1 MGFNMGFYDKV
12 KTDKGVV
19 NVLNA
24 FVGNSRMNYQAN
36 DYMRVIGL
44 GTQPYISNVSEK
56 YSQYRILGY
65 ETDLFS
71 LLDDSK
77 ITSKNWVTLLTFES
91 GAIIRGKKNDR
102 GDIVE
107 IFAENKTV
115 INLYDSS
122 STRFSAYKNSG
133 YKCFIVYYGT
143 TTEFINP
150 DIIATGAS
158 PNSPK
163 QIITWENLPKDY
175 QPVLVYYVVTN
186 KGEGEYIENTSI
198 TWNNA
203 NTQNFIWDYKSRG
216 YNSSPDTSYPSWD
229 LLRRTF
235 YGTVNPS
242 FEDFNSTTGG
252 GDGDYMD
259 DSSDT
264 IDLPNIDSLN
274 SNSISNTKFLSCYK
288 MTPAQLSKLGDE
300 LWSDNV
306 FTQISNTVLKP
317 TDFIVNLSL
326 LPVDVGGV
334 TKLIKAGKILLNGAE
349 GTLISQQF
357 IRVDCGTLEV
367 KKKWGA
373 AIDYQT
379 DVSIFL
385 PFIGEQSLNSN
396 EVIGSTL
403 HVIYTVDIISGSC
416 IASVR
421 VNKDNLD
428 AVLYQFTGNMASNY
442 PITSAD
448 YATVFS
454 GALQLAVGVG
464 SLPSSGGVLSLV
476 SATSNMLSG
485 ADVKRT
491 GSLSSASGFM
501 GIKKPY
507 LILSRP
513 VQSLAES
520 YNHFNGFVSNIKMK
534 LGDCSGFT
542 KVDMVH
548 LEAIPCMDEEK
559 SEIESLLK
567 SGVLIN

>member
-1 MGFNMGFYDKV
+1 MGFYDKV
-12 KTDKGVV
+12 KTDKGVI

-24 FVGNSRMNYQAN
+24 SVGNSRMNYQAN
-36 DYMRVIGL
+36 DYVRIIGL
-44 GTQPYISNVSEK
+44 GTQPYISNVSKK

-65 ETDLFS
+65 ETDLFT
-71 LLDDSK
+71 LLDESK
-77 ITSKNWVTLLTFES
+77 ITSTNWVTLLAFES
-91 GAIIRGKKNDR
+91 GAIVRGKKNDR

-107 IFAENKTV
+107 IFADNKTV
-115 INLYDSS
+115 INLYYSS

-143 TTEFINP
+143 TTEFIMP

-186 KGEGEYIENTSI
+186 KGEGEYIDNTSI
-198 TWNNA
+198 TWSYA
-203 NTQNFIWDYKSRG
+203 NTQNFNWDYKSRG
-216 YNSSPDTSYPSWD
+216 YNSSPQTSYPSWD

-235 YGTVNPS
+235 YGKVNPS

-264 IDLPNIDSLN
+264 IGLPNIDSLN
-274 SNSISNTKFLSCYK
+274 ANSISNTKFLSSYK

-300 LWSDNV
+300 LWSDNI

-367 KKKWGA
+367 KKKWGG

-379 DVSIFL
+379 DISIFL
-385 PFIGEQSLNSN
+385 PFIGEQSLNAN
-396 EVIGSTL
+396 EVMGATL
-403 HVIYTVDIISGSC
+403 NVIYTVDILSGSC

-421 VNKDNLD
+421 VIKDGLD
-428 AVLYQFTGNMASNY
+428 AVLYQFSGNMASNY

-513 VQSLAES
+513 IQSLPSE
-520 YNHFNGFVSNIKMK
+520 YNTFRGYVSNIT
-534 LGDCSGFT
+534 LALSECSGYT
-542 KVDMVH
+542 KVAEIH
-548 LEAIPCMDEEK
+548 LENIPATSAELDEL
-559 SEIESLLK
+559 ESLLK
-567 SGVLIN
+567 EGVIF

>member
-1 MGFNMGFYDKV
+1 MASGVTQVASGYYNLGGYT
-12 KTDKGVV
+12 KTIVWEIPTNTKGEQYTLVHYNTGNYSEPNSYIDNIGVV
-19 NVLNA
+19 YNSETQIAKQSLIFSTFNA
-24 FVGNSRMNYQAN
+24 YEYDNDNLSSSGYIDLGNNATASTNSVYN
-36 DYMRVIGL
+36 SELGL
-44 GTQPYISNVSEK
+44 GIFVPNDWLPSSRYGGSFGWNADSRWDRNTLSFGGID
-56 YSQYRILGY
+56 LGHV
-65 ETDLFS
+65 
-71 LLDDSK
+71 DSK
-77 ITSKNWVTLLTFES
+77 GFW
-91 GAIIRGKKNDR
+91 DR
-102 GDIVE
+102 VQNI
-107 IFAENKTV
+107 
-115 INLYDSS
+115 
-122 STRFSAYKNSG
+122 
-133 YKCFIVYYGT
+133 
-143 TTEFINP
+143 
-150 DIIATGAS
+150 
-158 PNSPK
+158 PK
-163 QIITWENLPKDY
+163 PKPLW
-175 QPVLVYYVVTN
+175 QV
-186 KGEGEYIENTSI
+186 
-198 TWNNA
+198 
-203 NTQNFIWDYKSRG
+203 
-216 YNSSPDTSYPSWD
+216 DT
-229 LLRRTF
+229 
-235 YGTVNPS
+235 
-242 FEDFNSTTGG
+242 STTGG
-252 GDGDYMD
+252 GDGDYD
-259 DSSDT
+259 DNTSDT
-264 IDLPNIDSLN
+264 IGLPDLTALN
-274 SNSISNTKFLSCYK
+274 QNSISNTKFLTCYK

-300 LWSDNV
+300 LWSDNI

-367 KKKWGA
+367 KKKWGG

-385 PFIGEQSLNSN
+385 PFIGEQTLNSN
-396 EVIGSTL
+396 EVIGASL
-403 HVIYTVDIISGSC
+403 NVIYTVDILSGSC

-421 VNKDNLD
+421 VIKDNLD
-428 AVLYQFTGNMASNY
+428 AVLYQFSGNMSSNY

-513 VQSLAES
+513 IQSLAES

-548 LEAIPCMDEEK
+548 LEGIPCMDEEK
-559 SEIESLLK
+559 AEIESLLK

>member
-1 MGFNMGFYDKV
+1 MSLVDNQIVETVRAPYGNLYYEYRIDNIVGNDGKV
-12 KTDKGVV
+12 YTPFAWYEFAPGSSEGKY
-19 NVLNA
+19 
-24 FVGNSRMNYQAN
+24 FVGVAYSGEEVFDLASMGIKSFRGEFIQRTTATASPSY
-36 DYMRVIGL
+36 DTV
-44 GTQPYISNVSEK
+44 SNV
-56 YSQYRILGY
+56 
-65 ETDLFS
+65 
-71 LLDDSK
+71 
-77 ITSKNWVTLLTFES
+77 
-91 GAIIRGKKNDR
+91 
-102 GDIVE
+102 
-107 IFAENKTV
+107 
-115 INLYDSS
+115 NLYSGGYQSDYNSDLKIGYRQIDTFKDFTLS
-122 STRFSAYKNSG
+122 LPGKEDYLYKWWIPFLGDKYANPE
-133 YKCFIVYYGT
+133 
-143 TTEFINP
+143 EFWN
-150 DIIATGAS
+150 
-158 PNSPK
+158 K
-163 QIITWENLPKDY
+163 LKNLPK
-175 QPVLVYYVVTN
+175 PKMAFEV
-186 KGEGEYIENTSI
+186 
-198 TWNNA
+198 
-203 NTQNFIWDYKSRG
+203 
-216 YNSSPDTSYPSWD
+216 DTS
-229 LLRRTF
+229 T
-235 YGTVNPS
+235 
-242 FEDFNSTTGG
+242 EGG
-252 GDGDYMD
+252 GDGNYD
-259 DSSDT
+259 DNSSDT
-264 IDLPNIDSLN
+264 IGLPDLTALN
-274 SNSISNTKFLSCYK
+274 QNSISNTKFLTCYK

-300 LWSDNV
+300 LWSDNI

-367 KKKWGA
+367 KKKWGG

-396 EVIGSTL
+396 EVIGATL
-403 HVIYTVDIISGSC
+403 HVIYTVDILSGSC

-421 VNKDNLD
+421 VIKDNLD
-428 AVLYQFTGNMASNY
+428 AVLYQFSGNMASNY

-485 ADVKRT
+485 ANVKRT
-491 GSLSSASGFM
+491 GSLSSSSGFM

-534 LGDCSGFT
+534 LGECSGFT

-548 LEAIPCMDEEK
+548 LESIPCMDEEK
-559 SEIESLLK
+559 TEIESLLK
-567 SGVLIN
+567 TGVLIN

>member
-1 MGFNMGFYDKV
+1 MKKIYEYIKAPSGSIRPVCY
-12 KTDKGVV
+12 
-19 NVLNA
+19 L
-24 FVGNSRMNYQAN
+24 SP
-36 DYMRVIGL
+36 VID
-44 GTQPYISNVSEK
+44 SEGK
-56 YSQYRILGY
+56 IYSI
-65 ETDLFS
+65 F
-71 LLDDSK
+71 LLHRY
-77 ITSKNWVTLLTFES
+77 V
-91 GAIIRGKKNDR
+91 
-102 GDIVE
+102 
-107 IFAENKTV
+107 
-115 INLYDSS
+115 
-122 STRFSAYKNSG
+122 SG
-133 YKCFIVYYGT
+133 YGTYVYD
-143 TTEFINP
+143 P
-150 DIIATGAS
+150 C
-158 PNSPK
+158 
-163 QIITWENLPKDY
+163 
-175 QPVLVYYVVTN
+175 V
-186 KGEGEYIENTSI
+186 
-198 TWNNA
+198 
-203 NTQNFIWDYKSRG
+203 
-216 YNSSPDTSYPSWD
+216 
-229 LLRRTF
+229 
-235 YGTVNPS
+235 S
-242 FEDFNSTTGG
+242 FEANSFNGDWIDTPFSNTLTKIEGREVQYNGNTTNVYADKQGYINRSFNTFHDFNSEKKLAIKCINGFTNGSTSFSLFTPTDNQPNFEYRLYLPVIDYDSADFWDKVQKIPKPKLAFEIDTSTEGG
-252 GDGDYMD
+252 GDGDYD
-259 DSSDT
+259 DNSSDT
-264 IDLPNIDSLN
+264 IGLPDLTALN
-274 SNSISNTKFLSCYK
+274 QNSISNTKFLTCYK

-300 LWSDNV
+300 LWSDNI

-367 KKKWGA
+367 KKKWGG

-385 PFIGEQSLNSN
+385 PFIGEQTLNAN
-396 EVIGSTL
+396 EVMGATL
-403 HVIYTVDIISGSC
+403 NVIYTVDILSGSC

-421 VNKDNLD
+421 VIKDNLD

-491 GSLSSASGFM
+491 GSLSSATGFM

-513 VQSLAES
+513 IQSLAES
-520 YNHFNGFVSNIKMK
+520 YNHFNGYVSNIKMK
-534 LGDCSGFT
+534 LGDCNGFT

-559 SEIESLLK
+559 AEIESLLK

>member
-1 MGFNMGFYDKV
+1 MAFEKWKSVRELKVGDKTLNFCHPVPCDLTWAYNNTYFIILNNQTFYSYRLDPEEEI
-12 KTDKGVV
+12 TFELWLYG
-19 NVLNA
+19 NPNA
-24 FVGNSRMNYQAN
+24 FSIGGWLKENLTVGSK
-36 DYMRVIGL
+36 
-44 GTQPYISNVSEK
+44 E
-56 YSQYRILGY
+56 
-65 ETDLFS
+65 E
-71 LLDDSK
+71 LL
-77 ITSKNWVTLLTFES
+77 VFP
-91 GAIIRGKKNDR
+91 
-102 GDIVE
+102 
-107 IFAENKTV
+107 
-115 INLYDSS
+115 
-122 STRFSAYKNSG
+122 SG
-133 YKCFIVYYGT
+133 YKLKVECIQIGPNAAGKIGLYRPDGTYVFSTTGTGVNGVGDVNVNDGIVLWVNSEKKEAVI
-143 TTEFINP
+143 EFMRSVRTQMTDSWSGSINQPLSIDNVWNETQRKELYSVIAGVLPP
-150 DIIATGAS
+150 DFFDDI
-158 PNSPK
+158 
-163 QIITWENLPKDY
+163 
-175 QPVLVYYVVTN
+175 
-186 KGEGEYIENTSI
+186 
-198 TWNNA
+198 
-203 NTQNFIWDYKSRG
+203 
-216 YNSSPDTSYPSWD
+216 
-229 LLRRTF
+229 
-235 YGTVNPS
+235 
-242 FEDFNSTTGG
+242 STTGG
-252 GDGDYMD
+252 GDGDWYD
-259 DSSDT
+259 DYSDT
-264 IDLPNIDSLN
+264 IGLPDLTLLN
-274 SNSISNTKFLSCYK
+274 QNSISNTKFLTCYK
-288 MTPAQLSKLGDE
+288 MTQAQLSKLGDE
-300 LWSDNV
+300 LWSDNI

-349 GTLISQQF
+349 GTLINQQF

-367 KKKWGA
+367 KKKWGG

-385 PFIGEQSLNSN
+385 PFIGEQSLNAN
-396 EVIGSTL
+396 EVMGASL
-403 HVIYTVDIISGSC
+403 NVIYTVDILSGSC

-421 VNKDNLD
+421 VIKDNLD

-464 SLPSSGGVLSLV
+464 SLPSNGGVLSLV

-513 VQSLAES
+513 IQSLAES

-534 LGDCSGFT
+534 LGDCNGYT

-559 SEIESLLK
+559 AEIESLLK

>member
-1 MGFNMGFYDKV
+1 MDLPILIASGAKDGRPFKTEWYQPTLKNGKLPSLVVFRHPTLNTYFYGIIYQTEIPPETNFTQTRD
-12 KTDKGVV
+12 V
-19 NVLNA
+19 NVFKAHCVCRNE
-24 FVGNSRMNYQAN
+24 S
-36 DYMRVIGL
+36 
-44 GTQPYISNVSEK
+44 GTAQIAYNTSPRIYAYNEK
-56 YSQYRILGY
+56 YKLMAMSFHFDSDYDVPPSIGGWRPS
-65 ETDLFS
+65 DLAS
-71 LLDDSK
+71 YYSVPPDS
-77 ITSKNWVTLLTFES
+77 VL
-91 GAIIRGKKNDR
+91 
-102 GDIVE
+102 
-107 IFAENKTV
+107 
-115 INLYDSS
+115 
-122 STRFSAYKNSG
+122 TRFPYVG
-133 YKCFIVYYGT
+133 IIDT
-143 TTEFINP
+143 PEF
-150 DIIATGAS
+150 
-158 PNSPK
+158 
-163 QIITWENLPKDY
+163 WENVKD
-175 QPVLVYYVVTN
+175 L
-186 KGEGEYIENTSI
+186 KDKL
-198 TWNNA
+198 A
-203 NTQNFIWDYKSRG
+203 
-216 YNSSPDTSYPSWD
+216 
-229 LLRRTF
+229 
-235 YGTVNPS
+235 
-242 FEDFNSTTGG
+242 FEVDISTTGG
-252 GDGDYMD
+252 GDGAYD
-259 DSSDT
+259 DNSSDT
-264 IDLPNIDSLN
+264 IGLPDLTALN
-274 SNSISNTKFLSCYK
+274 QNSISNTKFLTCYK

-300 LWSDNV
+300 LWSDNI

-317 TDFIVNLSL
+317 MDFIVNLSL

-367 KKKWGA
+367 KKKWGG

-385 PFIGEQSLNSN
+385 PFIGEQSLNAN
-396 EVIGSTL
+396 EVMGASL
-403 HVIYTVDIISGSC
+403 NVIYTVDILSGSC

-421 VNKDNLD
+421 VIKDSLD

-513 VQSLAES
+513 IQSLAES

-534 LGDCSGFT
+534 LGDCNGFT

-559 SEIESLLK
+559 AEIESLLK

>member
-1 MGFNMGFYDKV
+1 MDLPILIASGAKEGRHFKTEWYQPTLKNGKLPSLVVFRHPTLNIYFYGIIYQTETPPENNFKQTRD
-12 KTDKGVV
+12 V
-19 NVLNA
+19 NVFKAHCVCRN
-24 FVGNSRMNYQAN
+24 
-36 DYMRVIGL
+36 
-44 GTQPYISNVSEK
+44 
-56 YSQYRILGY
+56 
-65 ETDLFS
+65 
-71 LLDDSK
+71 
-77 ITSKNWVTLLTFES
+77 ES
-91 GAIIRGKKNDR
+91 GTAQITYNSNPRIYAYN
-102 GDIVE
+102 
-107 IFAENKTV
+107 ENYKLMAMAFDFDS
-115 INLYDSS
+115 NYDVPPSIGGWRPS
-122 STRFSAYKNSG
+122 ELASYYNTPPDSVLTRFPYVG
-133 YKCFIVYYGT
+133 IIDT
-143 TTEFINP
+143 PEF
-150 DIIATGAS
+150 
-158 PNSPK
+158 
-163 QIITWENLPKDY
+163 WENVKD
-175 QPVLVYYVVTN
+175 L
-186 KGEGEYIENTSI
+186 KDKL
-198 TWNNA
+198 A
-203 NTQNFIWDYKSRG
+203 
-216 YNSSPDTSYPSWD
+216 
-229 LLRRTF
+229 
-235 YGTVNPS
+235 
-242 FEDFNSTTGG
+242 FEVDNSTTGG
-252 GDGDYMD
+252 GDGVYD
-259 DSSDT
+259 DNSSDT
-264 IDLPNIDSLN
+264 IGLPDLTTLN
-274 SNSISNTKFLSCYK
+274 QNSISNTKFLTCYK

-300 LWSDNV
+300 LWSENI

-349 GTLISQQF
+349 GTLINQQF

-385 PFIGEQSLNSN
+385 PFIGEQSLNAN
-396 EVIGSTL
+396 EVIGASL
-403 HVIYTVDIISGSC
+403 NVIYTVDILSGSC

-421 VNKDNLD
+421 VIKDSLD
-428 AVLYQFTGNMASNY
+428 AVLYQFTGNMASNF

-491 GSLSSASGFM
+491 GLLSSASGFM

-513 VQSLAES
+513 IQSLAES
-520 YNHFNGFVSNIKMK
+520 YNHFNGYVSNIKKK
-534 LGDCSGFT
+534 LGECNGFT

-559 SEIESLLK
+559 AEIENLLK

>member
-1 MGFNMGFYDKV
+1 M
-12 KTDKGVV
+12 
-19 NVLNA
+19 
-24 FVGNSRMNYQAN
+24 FVGQYHNKYSVNNTVDFHIDNAIINNSCIVINGYKCPLIFTTNSLKTTQYSRDIYVAIVIPSLQNEQETTNWIVNSPEGSTVLTKTITSSGITHEALLK
-36 DYMRVIGL
+36 DSIARVEIPPLQRYGLTVVFLHIGGKEQPYSTMAQDEDPEGAYPPPATFNL
-44 GTQPYISNVSEK
+44 QTFFGIYDVGTQ
-56 YSQYRILGY
+56 
-65 ETDLFS
+65 DS
-71 LLDDSK
+71 LYAF
-77 ITSKNWVTLLTFES
+77 WQ
-91 GAIIRGKKNDR
+91 
-102 GDIVE
+102 
-107 IFAENKTV
+107 
-115 INLYDSS
+115 
-122 STRFSAYKNSG
+122 KNSG
-133 YKCFIVYYGT
+133 KYL
-143 TTEFINP
+143 
-150 DIIATGAS
+150 
-158 PNSPK
+158 
-163 QIITWENLPKDY
+163 TWDND
-175 QPVLVYYVVTN
+175 
-186 KGEGEYIENTSI
+186 
-198 TWNNA
+198 
-203 NTQNFIWDYKSRG
+203 
-216 YNSSPDTSYPSWD
+216 
-229 LLRRTF
+229 
-235 YGTVNPS
+235 
-242 FEDFNSTTGG
+242 NSTTGG
-252 GDGDYMD
+252 GDGEYD
-259 DSSDT
+259 DNSSDT
-264 IDLPNIDSLN
+264 IGLPDLTTLN
-274 SNSISNTKFLSCYK
+274 QNSISNTKFLTCYK

-300 LWSDNV
+300 LWSDNI

-326 LPVDVGGV
+326 LPVDVDGV

-349 GTLISQQF
+349 GTLINQQF

-367 KKKWGA
+367 KKKWGG

-385 PFIGEQSLNSN
+385 PFIGEQNLNAN
-396 EVIGSTL
+396 EVIGATL
-403 HVIYTVDIISGSC
+403 NVIYTVDILSGSC

-421 VNKDNLD
+421 VIKDNLD
-428 AVLYQFTGNMASNY
+428 AVLYQFSGNMSSNF

-454 GALQLAVGVG
+454 GALQLAVGVS

-485 ADVKRT
+485 ANVKRT
-491 GSLSSASGFM
+491 GSLSSSSGFM

-548 LEAIPCMDEEK
+548 LDAIPCMDEEK

>member
-1 MGFNMGFYDKV
+1 MGFYDKI
-12 KTDKGVV
+12 KTDKGVI

-24 FVGNSRMNYQAN
+24 IGNSGLNYQAN
-36 DYMRVIGL
+36 NNYVRIIGL
-44 GTQPYISNVSEK
+44 GTQPNDPIISKK
-56 YSQYRILGY
+56 YEPYKILGY
-65 ETDLFS
+65 ETDVFS
-71 LLDDSK
+71 LLDESK

-91 GAIIRGKKNDR
+91 GAIIRARKLGS
-102 GDIVE
+102 GDEVVIY
-107 IFAENKTV
+107 ADNQTV
-115 INLYDSS
+115 ATLYYSS
-122 STRFSAYKNSG
+122 YTRFASYKASG
-133 YKCFIVYYGT
+133 YKCFIVYFGT
-143 TTEFINP
+143 TAMFTRP
-150 DIIATGAS
+150 DILADGVTV
-158 PNSPK
+158 PK
-163 QIITWENLPKDY
+163 QIITWENLPTDY
-175 QPVLVYYVVTN
+175 APVLVYHVETN
-186 KGEGEYIENTSI
+186 KRIGEYIENFYIS
-198 TWNNA
+198 WSNA
-203 NTQNFIWDYKSRG
+203 NTENFVWDYKNRG
-216 YNSSPDTSYPSWD
+216 FNSNTSEGYASWD

-235 YGTVNPS
+235 YGKVNPS

-259 DSSDT
+259 DSSD
-264 IDLPNIDSLN
+264 IIGLPDLTTLN
-274 SNSISNTKFLSCYK
+274 QNSISNTKFLTCYK
-288 MTPAQLSKLGDE
+288 MTQAQLSKLGDE
-300 LWSDNV
+300 LWSDNI

-367 KKKWGA
+367 KKKWGG

-385 PFIGEQSLNSN
+385 PFIGEQSLNAN
-396 EVIGSTL
+396 EVIGATL
-403 HVIYTVDIISGSC
+403 HVIYTVDILSGSC

-421 VNKDNLD
+421 VIKDNLD
-428 AVLYQFTGNMASNY
+428 AVLYQFSGNMASNY

-491 GSLSSASGFM
+491 GSLSSSSGFM

-513 VQSLAES
+513 IQSLPSE
-520 YNHFNGFVSNIKMK
+520 YNTFRGYVSNIT
-534 LGDCSGFT
+534 LSLSECSGYT
-542 KVDMVH
+542 KVAEIHM
-548 LEAIPCMDEEK
+548 ENIPATSTELDELDG
-559 SEIESLLK
+559 LLK
-567 SGVLIN
+567 AGVIF

>member
-1 MGFNMGFYDKV
+1 MPILIASGSKSGRHFTVEWNQPTLKNGKV
-12 KTDKGVV
+12 PSLVVFSHPTTPTIYYYGVI
-19 NVLNA
+19 
-24 FVGNSRMNYQAN
+24 YQKEKEPSSNFKQTEDFEIFKAYCTCN
-36 DYMRVIGL
+36 NQL
-44 GTQPYISNVSEK
+44 GTTQIGNNATPTISMYNATYKLMALAFSFDSNYNNPPSIGGFRPSDLAGGYAYPDSVIPMFPYVGI
-56 YSQYRILGY
+56 IG
-65 ETDLFS
+65 TD
-71 LLDDSK
+71 
-77 ITSKNWVTLLTFES
+77 
-91 GAIIRGKKNDR
+91 
-102 GDIVE
+102 
-107 IFAENKTV
+107 
-115 INLYDSS
+115 
-122 STRFSAYKNSG
+122 
-133 YKCFIVYYGT
+133 
-143 TTEFINP
+143 EF
-150 DIIATGAS
+150 
-158 PNSPK
+158 
-163 QIITWENLPKDY
+163 WENVKD
-175 QPVLVYYVVTN
+175 L
-186 KGEGEYIENTSI
+186 KDKF
-198 TWNNA
+198 A
-203 NTQNFIWDYKSRG
+203 
-216 YNSSPDTSYPSWD
+216 
-229 LLRRTF
+229 
-235 YGTVNPS
+235 
-242 FEDFNSTTGG
+242 FEVDNSTTGG
-252 GDGDYMD
+252 GDGVYD
-259 DSSDT
+259 DNTSDT
-264 IDLPNIDSLN
+264 IGLPDLTALN
-274 SNSISNTKFLSCYK
+274 QNSISNTKFLTCYK

-300 LWSDNV
+300 LWSDNI

-349 GTLISQQF
+349 GTLINQQF

-367 KKKWGA
+367 KKKWGG

-396 EVIGSTL
+396 EVIGASL
-403 HVIYTVDIISGSC
+403 NVIYTVDILSGSC

-421 VNKDNLD
+421 VIKDNLD
-428 AVLYQFTGNMASNY
+428 AVLYQFTGNMSSNY

-513 VQSLAES
+513 IQSLAES

-548 LEAIPCMDEEK
+548 LESIPCMDEEK
-559 SEIESLLK
+559 AEIESLLK

>member
-1 MGFNMGFYDKV
+1 MSFLVAKGKRDNYEFESYAPMPVSNIKGSEGELLQLAAFTRVTKEGNEISHICAVFASDIAPRNERQSWYFKDFFQVSATYKKQTGTADINLGGSPNTMFYNDEKKVGVIAFGLTNNTPSSIGGYGPSSFFIFSYSDKV
-12 KTDKGVV
+12 SYGVP
-19 NVLNA
+19 
-24 FVGNSRMNYQAN
+24 F
-36 DYMRVIGL
+36 
-44 GTQPYISNVSEK
+44 
-56 YSQYRILGY
+56 LGY
-65 ETDLFS
+65 YYIGDESRNVDFWERASHL
-71 LLDDSK
+71 K
-77 ITSKNWVTLLTFES
+77 PKKAFE
-91 GAIIRGKKNDR
+91 I
-102 GDIVE
+102 DI
-107 IFAENKTV
+107 
-115 INLYDSS
+115 
-122 STRFSAYKNSG
+122 
-133 YKCFIVYYGT
+133 
-143 TTEFINP
+143 
-150 DIIATGAS
+150 
-158 PNSPK
+158 
-163 QIITWENLPKDY
+163 
-175 QPVLVYYVVTN
+175 
-186 KGEGEYIENTSI
+186 
-198 TWNNA
+198 
-203 NTQNFIWDYKSRG
+203 
-216 YNSSPDTSYPSWD
+216 
-229 LLRRTF
+229 
-235 YGTVNPS
+235 
-242 FEDFNSTTGG
+242 STTGG
-252 GDGDYMD
+252 GDGDYND
-259 DSSDT
+259 NSSDT
-264 IDLPNIDSLN
+264 IGLPDLTALN
-274 SNSISNTKFLSCYK
+274 QNSISNTKFLTCYK

-300 LWSDNV
+300 LWSDNI

-367 KKKWGA
+367 KKKWGG

-385 PFIGEQSLNSN
+385 PFIGEQTLNAN
-396 EVIGSTL
+396 EVMGATL
-403 HVIYTVDIISGSC
+403 NVIYTVDILSGSC

-428 AVLYQFTGNMASNY
+428 SVLYQFSGNMASNY

-513 VQSLAES
+513 IQSLAES
-520 YNHFNGFVSNIKMK
+520 YNHFNGFVSNIKMN

-559 SEIESLLK
+559 AEIESLLK